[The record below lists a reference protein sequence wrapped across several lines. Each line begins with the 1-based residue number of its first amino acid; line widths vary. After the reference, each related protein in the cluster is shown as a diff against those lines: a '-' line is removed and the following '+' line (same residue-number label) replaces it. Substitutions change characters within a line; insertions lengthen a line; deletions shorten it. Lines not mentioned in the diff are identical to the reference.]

1 MGLEETITS
10 IVIDD
15 VLGNLFVSVP
25 PGYIACIYSRGKGVL
40 PKILKP
46 GLHLKIPFWH
56 KAKLFNTQIQE
67 YKIKTGFDVEN
78 KKLIG
83 DKEIVALTADD
94 REIMLEGTVL
104 FRLNAQDA
112 TKMWENIGDNV
123 VEKIIRP
130 ITRSRVRMIIS
141 YYSMIDVLSHL
152 GEIEKII
159 KQELQTPFLEK
170 AIIVENVL
178 IAHLAPKKEEK
189 E

>member
-25 PGYIACIYSRGKGVL
+25 PGYIACIYSRGQGVL

-67 YKIKTGFDVEN
+67 YKIQEGFDIEN

-83 DKEIVALTADD
+83 DKEITALTSDD
-94 REIMLEGTVL
+94 REVIIEGTIL

-112 TKMWENIGDNV
+112 TKMWEHIGDNFM
-123 VEKIIRP
+123 EKIIRP
-130 ITRSRVRMIIS
+130 ITRSRVRMVIS
-141 YYSMIDVLSHL
+141 NYSMIDVLSHHSEL
-152 GEIEKII
+152 EGII
-159 KQELQTPFLEK
+159 KQELYPVLLDK

-178 IAHLAPKKEEK
+178 ISHISPKKE
-189 E
+189 

>member
-25 PGYIACIYSRGKGVL
+25 PGYIACIFSRGRGVL

-67 YKIKTGFDVEN
+67 YKIHAGFDVED
-78 KKLIG
+78 KKLVG

-94 REIMLEGTVL
+94 REVVLEATIL
-104 FRLNAQDA
+104 FRLNAHDA
-112 TKMWENIGDNV
+112 TKMWENIGDNF

-152 GEIEKII
+152 GEIEKLI
-159 KQELQTPFLEK
+159 KQELYTPLYEK

-178 IAHLAPKKEEK
+178 LSSLTPKRSE
-189 E
+189 